1 MSSFHLLALS
11 SLILSSLCI
20 SSATST
26 ATILNNST
34 QTPINTSSRQI
45 STLPHSKP
53 ISSKAK
59 LHQIHFLKNQFT
71 KNASKKLPKN
81 FRLLDT
87 RYCNSQEECLS
98 RNSIC
103 RMDTHECQCNLGYH
117 NADDGDPSTFNCT
130 RINCTKNTQCLEDF
144 TNVRCWNH
152 ICTCDENHRLDVNTQ
167 TCRFEID
174 PTGGGGGESPL
185 VTFLTIFA
193 ITLGVLLLLAIS
205 IIFCLVCQQRVR
217 KGNGGDGGG
226 SANNMI
232 FVPTWA
238 GGRGGDG
245 GGGEGRS
252 FPGFFNNFGAFL
264 GSSSSSSANLNSAS
278 TTTNLDEQPSSPR
291 QESYFENP
299 NYQPTITHSLS
310 SSHASEDGRGWRV

>member
-1 MSSFHLLALS
+1 
-11 SLILSSLCI
+11 
-20 SSATST
+20 
-26 ATILNNST
+26 
-34 QTPINTSSRQI
+34 
-45 STLPHSKP
+45 
-53 ISSKAK
+53 
-59 LHQIHFLKNQFT
+59 
-71 KNASKKLPKN
+71 
-81 FRLLDT
+81 
-87 RYCNSQEECLS
+87 
-98 RNSIC
+98 
-103 RMDTHECQCNLGYH
+103 MDTHECQCNLGYH

-310 SSHASEDGRGWRV
+310 SSHASEDGRRGSRTPAATSSFSPAPRTPPPSYNSQESRMAPSFPTAHNSTNRTPVFETVDLHFEDSNNLQSSSASSRSFRTNDGSQPNDRPIFRKLQIF